1 MLDEKI
7 NLSWNKFGET
17 VEKAFKD
24 LGSSGDFSDV
34 TLAGADG
41 QCVKAHRVVLSSCSP
56 VLKALLLNLS
66 HTHPLLYM
74 RGMDMEDIG
83 LLLKFIYT
91 GEVSL
96 EKEKLESFLDLG
108 NELQIS
114 GLIRS
119 PEKEKNS
126 DCIRNEE
133 KEVIN
138 IEDTDNVVSGEQ
150 TTVAEQ
156 IHLEDET
163 EAFEESNASFS
174 NPHQVRPHICHFFST
189 QIFLHANLEQK
200 QHKFRYNSF
209 FAEI

>member
-96 EKEKLESFLDLG
+96 EKEKLESFLDIG

-138 IEDTDNVVSGEQ
+138 IEDTENVV
-150 TTVAEQ
+150 
-156 IHLEDET
+156 
-163 EAFEESNASFS
+163 
-174 NPHQVRPHICHFFST
+174 R
-189 QIFLHANLEQK
+189 
-200 QHKFRYNSF
+200 
-209 FAEI
+209 